1 MSTNISIHN
10 IETVVEL
17 VPTRKQGIS
26 EKSYVRV
33 IEFRDKNDK
42 LIGDLALFADNPQK
56 LVIQGRMTK

>member
-17 VPTRKQGIS
+17 MPIRKQDIS

-42 LIGDLALFADNPQK
+42 LITSLALFTDEPQK
-56 LVIQGRMTK
+56 LVIQGRL